1 MGVKMSNIK
10 FDDTELAER
19 YDAVSDSQYKKGLIL
34 IEQMGIKSG
43 DHVLDVGCGTGRMA
57 LHVSEIVGPSGSVF
71 GVDPSPYRIKV
82 AQEKLKTKS
91 IKNVR
96 FEIGRGEDMGTLS
109 ADAFDHVYFCSV
121 FHWIEDKP
129 AALAGA
135 FRVLRPGGTI
145 GMTTGDRD
153 EPSSIRGITNKVLS
167 RPPYLGQVKASED
180 ASKPTTMKEL
190 EVLLSEAGFTDI
202 DIKHKPVNK
211 TFPTPEKAF
220 EFNEASSFGNFLK
233 HVPEH
238 LRTQVRH
245 DIAEELE
252 KLRTPGGIE
261 VATNSVFAIAKKPL

>member
-1 MGVKMSNIK
+1 MSNIK

-19 YDAVSDSQYKKGLIL
+19 YDAVSDSQYKKGLML

-57 LHVSEIVGPSGSVF
+57 LHVSEIVGPAGSVF
-71 GVDPSPYRIKV
+71 GVDPSPYRVKV
-82 AQEKLKTKS
+82 AEEKLKSKA

-96 FEIGRGEDMGTLS
+96 FDIGRGEDIGALS
-109 ADAFDHVYFCSV
+109 ADSFDHVYFCSV
-121 FHWIEDKP
+121 FHWIDDKP
-129 AALAGA
+129 AALSGA
-135 FRVLRPGGTI
+135 FRVLKPGGTV

-153 EPSSIRGITNKVLS
+153 EPSTIRGITNKVLG
-167 RPPYLGQVKASED
+167 RPPYQGRVKTSED
-180 ASKPTTMKEL
+180 ASKPVTMKEL
-190 EVLLSEAGFTDI
+190 EALLCAAGFTDV
-202 DIKHKPVNK
+202 DIKHRPVNK

-238 LRTQVRH
+238 LRAQARR

-252 KLRTPGGIE
+252 KMRTPLGIE
-261 VATNSVFAIAKKPL
+261 VATNSVFAIAKKPH